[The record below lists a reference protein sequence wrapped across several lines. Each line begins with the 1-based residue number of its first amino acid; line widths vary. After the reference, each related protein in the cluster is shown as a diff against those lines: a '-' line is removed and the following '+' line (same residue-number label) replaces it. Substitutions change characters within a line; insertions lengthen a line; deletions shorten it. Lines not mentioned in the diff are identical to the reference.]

1 MQGQGSGSNSFPSG
15 NFYSNGHLRSGLRN
29 VVPDALVHDRDGHT
43 SMRWIGQPNS
53 SLDTQNHAGFSQ
65 FLGDDFGFSPLGDQI
80 GMNQRSVP
88 TINPF
93 LENNS
98 GIAGN
103 GHNSSENGSIGSSLF
118 PRREAGSGLLQ
129 QQRNLD
135 LNAVI
140 HEGRRFDA
148 GQGNGPYLSLDL
160 FRAGTRTTAGDHDR
174 IQTFGG
180 SSSNL
185 AMTYSGIARYILEE
199 NRIRDGLPANGQT
212 RLLCKRKALEYATG
226 GSSSSAR
233 QAANSHQPGTNIG
246 QHNVRN
252 YLSAVNSFNSGH
264 SRHGAASPIPSNF
277 YQVSTEVRQAD
288 NFGRN
293 TRLRR
298 TASQP
303 VPTSANLQAW
313 NSINSNAQPTSQCP
327 VTLTSLAPAPVLAN
341 PAMQHQTMQVSN
353 SLQAPLPSRYW
364 NGTTMSRVGPSISR
378 YQTLLRQENNLRNN
392 RRNMMISLAN
402 MQANLNLANENSNF
416 IGNVASSSRIQSG
429 PGMHLPYSSIRSP
442 HPNMVEQYRQRLQH
456 ISNPSDPWRQGNN
469 NTIHSGAS
477 LVVQDMDV
485 SVRDGNPRRAQL
497 PLRLVPRAE
506 GQAGHNYRLSLT
518 EQSQTAAQRSRPISE
533 VRNALGHVRRHG
545 GLRPEMRLD
554 VDNMSNEELQNLEE
568 QIGNFGTGLSEEA
581 ILGNLRRQKYQSITM
596 GPPAETEPCCI
607 CQEDYANGEELG
619 KLDCGHDFHFSCIKQ
634 WLVQKNSCP
643 ICKKTALAI

>member
-15 NFYSNGHLRSGLRN
+15 NFFSNGHLRSGHRN

-53 SLDTQNHAGFSQ
+53 SLGTQNHAGFSQ
-65 FLGDDFGFSPLGDQI
+65 FLGDDFGFSPLGDQV

-88 TINPF
+88 TVNPF

-135 LNAVI
+135 LNAVV

-180 SSSNL
+180 SSSNP

-233 QAANSHQPGTNIG
+233 QAANFHQPGTNIG

-252 YLSAVNSFNSGH
+252 YLGAVNSFNSGH
-264 SRHGAASPIPSNF
+264 SRHGAALPIPSNF
-277 YQVSTEVRQAD
+277 YQVPTEVRQAD

-303 VPTSANLQAW
+303 VPTSANL
-313 NSINSNAQPTSQCP
+313 
-327 VTLTSLAPAPVLAN
+327 APAPVLAN
-341 PAMQHQTMQVSN
+341 PAMQQQTVQVSN

-469 NTIHSGAS
+469 NPIHSGAS

-545 GLRPEMRLD
+545 GLRPEDAM
-554 VDNMSNEELQNLEE
+554 V
-568 QIGNFGTGLSEEA
+568 IG
-581 ILGNLRRQKYQSITM
+581 
-596 GPPAETEPCCI
+596 C
-607 CQEDYANGEELG
+607 
-619 KLDCGHDFHFSCIKQ
+619 SCFFL
-634 WLVQKNSCP
+634 WH
-643 ICKKTALAI
+643 T

>member
-15 NFYSNGHLRSGLRN
+15 NFYSNGHLRSGHRN

-65 FLGDDFGFSPLGDQI
+65 FLGDDFGFSPLGDQV

-135 LNAVI
+135 LNAVV

-226 GSSSSAR
+226 
-233 QAANSHQPGTNIG
+233 GTNIG

-378 YQTLLRQENNLRNN
+378 YQTLLRQKNNLRNN

-545 GLRPEMRLD
+545 GLRPE
-554 VDNMSNEELQNLEE
+554 ELQNLEE

>member
-1 MQGQGSGSNSFPSG
+1 MQGQGSGSNSFPSR
-15 NFYSNGHLRSGLRN
+15 NFFSNGHLRSGHRN

-65 FLGDDFGFSPLGDQI
+65 FLGDDFGFSPLGDQV

-103 GHNSSENGSIGSSLF
+103 GHNSSENGSIGSLLF

-135 LNAVI
+135 LNAVV

-180 SSSNL
+180 SSSNP

-233 QAANSHQPGTNIG
+233 QAANFHQPGTNIG

-264 SRHGAASPIPSNF
+264 SRHGAALPIPSNY
-277 YQVSTEVRQAD
+277 YQVPTEVRQAD

-303 VPTSANLQAW
+303 VPTSANL
-313 NSINSNAQPTSQCP
+313 
-327 VTLTSLAPAPVLAN
+327 APAPVLAN
-341 PAMQHQTMQVSN
+341 PAMQQQTVQVSN

-378 YQTLLRQENNLRNN
+378 YQTLLGQENNLRNN

-469 NTIHSGAS
+469 NPIHSGAS

-485 SVRDGNPRRAQL
+485 LVRDGNPRRAQL

-545 GLRPEMRLD
+545 GLRPE
-554 VDNMSNEELQNLEE
+554 
-568 QIGNFGTGLSEEA
+568 
-581 ILGNLRRQKYQSITM
+581 
-596 GPPAETEPCCI
+596 
-607 CQEDYANGEELG
+607 
-619 KLDCGHDFHFSCIKQ
+619 
-634 WLVQKNSCP
+634 
-643 ICKKTALAI
+643 

>member
-15 NFYSNGHLRSGLRN
+15 NFFSNGHLRSGHRN

-53 SLDTQNHAGFSQ
+53 SLDTQNHAGFIQ
-65 FLGDDFGFSPLGDQI
+65 FLGDDFGFSPLGDQV
-80 GMNQRSVP
+80 GMSQRSVP

-98 GIAGN
+98 VIAGN
-103 GHNSSENGSIGSSLF
+103 GHNSSENGSIGSLLF

-135 LNAVI
+135 LNAVV

-180 SSSNL
+180 SSSNP
-185 AMTYSGIARYILEE
+185 AMTYPGIARYILEE

-264 SRHGAASPIPSNF
+264 SRHGAALPIPSNF
-277 YQVSTEVRQAD
+277 YQVPTEVRQAN

-303 VPTSANLQAW
+303 VPTSANL
-313 NSINSNAQPTSQCP
+313 
-327 VTLTSLAPAPVLAN
+327 APAPVLAN
-341 PAMQHQTMQVSN
+341 PAMQQQTVQVSN

-378 YQTLLRQENNLRNN
+378 YQTLLAQENNLRNN

-442 HPNMVEQYRQRLQH
+442 YPNMVEQYRQRLQH

-469 NTIHSGAS
+469 NPIHSGAS
-477 LVVQDMDV
+477 LVVQGMDV

-545 GLRPEMRLD
+545 GLRPED
-554 VDNMSNEELQNLEE
+554 VMV
-568 QIGNFGTGLSEEA
+568 IGCSCFFFMAYLRCLLFLSRCALMNYRIWRSKLGTLA
-581 ILGNLRRQKYQSITM
+581 LG
-596 GPPAETEPCCI
+596 
-607 CQEDYANGEELG
+607 
-619 KLDCGHDFHFSCIKQ
+619 
-634 WLVQKNSCP
+634 
-643 ICKKTALAI
+643 

>member
-1 MQGQGSGSNSFPSG
+1 M
-15 NFYSNGHLRSGLRN
+15 
-29 VVPDALVHDRDGHT
+29 
-43 SMRWIGQPNS
+43 
-53 SLDTQNHAGFSQ
+53 
-65 FLGDDFGFSPLGDQI
+65 
-80 GMNQRSVP
+80 
-88 TINPF
+88 
-93 LENNS
+93 
-98 GIAGN
+98 
-103 GHNSSENGSIGSSLF
+103 
-118 PRREAGSGLLQ
+118 
-129 QQRNLD
+129 
-135 LNAVI
+135 
-140 HEGRRFDA
+140 
-148 GQGNGPYLSLDL
+148 
-160 FRAGTRTTAGDHDR
+160 
-174 IQTFGG
+174 
-180 SSSNL
+180 
-185 AMTYSGIARYILEE
+185 
-199 NRIRDGLPANGQT
+199 
-212 RLLCKRKALEYATG
+212 
-226 GSSSSAR
+226 
-233 QAANSHQPGTNIG
+233 
-246 QHNVRN
+246 
-252 YLSAVNSFNSGH
+252 
-264 SRHGAASPIPSNF
+264 PSNF
-277 YQVSTEVRQAD
+277 YQVPTEVRQAN

-313 NSINSNAQPTSQCP
+313 NSSNSNVQPTSQYP
-327 VTLTSLAPAPVLAN
+327 VTLTSLATAPVLAN
-341 PAMQHQTMQVSN
+341 PAMQQQTVQVSN
-353 SLQAPLPSRYW
+353 SLKAPLPSRYW

-378 YQTLLRQENNLRNN
+378 YQTLLRQEDNLRNN

-416 IGNVASSSRIQSG
+416 IGNVASPSRIQSG

-442 HPNMVEQYRQRLQH
+442 HPNMIEQYRKRLQH

-469 NTIHSGAS
+469 NPIHSGAS
-477 LVVQDMDV
+477 LVVQGMNV

-497 PLRLVPRAE
+497 PLRLGPRAE
-506 GQAGHNYRLSLT
+506 GQAGHNYRLSST

-545 GLRPEMRLD
+545 GLRPE
-554 VDNMSNEELQNLEE
+554 ELQNLEE

-581 ILGNLRRQKYQSITM
+581 ILGNLGRQKYQSIKM

>member
-15 NFYSNGHLRSGLRN
+15 NFYSNGYLRSGHRN

-53 SLDTQNHAGFSQ
+53 SLDTQNHAGFSH
-65 FLGDDFGFSPLGDQI
+65 FLGDDFGFSPLGDQV
-80 GMNQRSVP
+80 GMNQRSEP

-98 GIAGN
+98 GITGN
-103 GHNSSENGSIGSSLF
+103 GHISTENGSIGSSLF

-135 LNAVI
+135 LNAVV
-140 HEGRRFDA
+140 HEGRRSDA

-180 SSSNL
+180 SSSNP

-233 QAANSHQPGTNIG
+233 QAANSRQPGTNIG

-264 SRHGAASPIPSNF
+264 SRHGAALPIPSNF
-277 YQVSTEVRQAD
+277 YQVPTEVRQAD

-303 VPTSANLQAW
+303 VLTSAN
-313 NSINSNAQPTSQCP
+313 
-327 VTLTSLAPAPVLAN
+327 LAPAPVLAN
-341 PAMQHQTMQVSN
+341 PAMQQQTVQVSN

-378 YQTLLRQENNLRNN
+378 YQTLLRQEDNLRNN

-469 NTIHSGAS
+469 NPIHSGAS

-497 PLRLVPRAE
+497 PLRLGPRAE
-506 GQAGHNYRLSLT
+506 GQAGHNYRLSSI

-545 GLRPEMRLD
+545 GLRPED
-554 VDNMSNEELQNLEE
+554 VMV
-568 QIGNFGTGLSEEA
+568 IGCSCFFFMAYLRNYRIWRSKLGTLA
-581 ILGNLRRQKYQSITM
+581 LG
-596 GPPAETEPCCI
+596 
-607 CQEDYANGEELG
+607 
-619 KLDCGHDFHFSCIKQ
+619 
-634 WLVQKNSCP
+634 
-643 ICKKTALAI
+643 

>member
-15 NFYSNGHLRSGLRN
+15 NFCSSGHRN
-29 VVPDALVHDRDGHT
+29 MVPDALVHDRDGQT
-43 SMRWIGQPNS
+43 SMRWIGQPNY
-53 SLDTQNHAGFSQ
+53 SLDTQNHAGFTQ
-65 FLGDDFGFSPLGDQI
+65 FLGDDLRFSPLGDQV
-80 GMNQRSVP
+80 GMNQRSKP

-103 GHNSSENGSIGSSLF
+103 GHISSENGSTGSSLF

-135 LNAVI
+135 LNAVV

-148 GQGNGPYLSLDL
+148 GQDL
-160 FRAGTRTTAGDHDR
+160 
-174 IQTFGG
+174 GG
-180 SSSNL
+180 SSSNP
-185 AMTYSGIARYILEE
+185 AMTYSGLARYILEE

-233 QAANSHQPGTNIG
+233 QAANSHQPGTNIA

-264 SRHGAASPIPSNF
+264 SRHRAALPIPSNF
-277 YQVSTEVRQAD
+277 YQVPTEVRQAD
-288 NFGRN
+288 KFGRN

-313 NSINSNAQPTSQCP
+313 NSSNSNTIP
-327 VTLTSLAPAPVLAN
+327 VTLTSLATAPVLAN
-341 PAMQHQTMQVSN
+341 LAMQQQTVQVSN

-364 NGTTMSRVGPSISR
+364 NGTTMSR
-378 YQTLLRQENNLRNN
+378 EDNLRNN

-429 PGMHLPYSSIRSP
+429 TGMHLPYSSIRSP
-442 HPNMVEQYRQRLQH
+442 HPNM
-456 ISNPSDPWRQGNN
+456 RQGNN
-469 NTIHSGAS
+469 NPIHSGAS

-497 PLRLVPRAE
+497 PLRLGPRAE
-506 GQAGHNYRLSLT
+506 GQAGHNYRLSST
-518 EQSQTAAQRSRPISE
+518 DQSQTAAQRSRPISE

-554 VDNMSNEELQNLEE
+554 VDKMCNEELQNLEE

-581 ILGNLRRQKYQSITM
+581 ILGNLGRQKYQSIKM

>member
-15 NFYSNGHLRSGLRN
+15 NFYSNGHLRSGHRN
-29 VVPDALVHDRDGHT
+29 MVPDALVHDRDGHT

-65 FLGDDFGFSPLGDQI
+65 FLGDDSGFSPLGDQL
-80 GMNQRSVP
+80 GMNQRSEP

-93 LENNS
+93 LENNC

-103 GHNSSENGSIGSSLF
+103 GHISSENGSIGSSLF

-135 LNAVI
+135 LNAVV

-180 SSSNL
+180 SSSNP

-199 NRIRDGLPANGQT
+199 NRIRDGLPGQ
-212 RLLCKRKALEYATG
+212 C
-226 GSSSSAR
+226 SSSAR
-233 QAANSHQPGTNIG
+233 QAANSHQPGTNIA
-246 QHNVRN
+246 QNNVRN

-264 SRHGAASPIPSNF
+264 SRHGAALPMPSNF
-277 YQVSTEVRQAD
+277 YQVPTEVRQAD

-313 NSINSNAQPTSQCP
+313 NSSNSNVQPTSQYP
-327 VTLTSLAPAPVLAN
+327 VTLTSLATAPVLAN
-341 PAMQHQTMQVSN
+341 PAMQQQTVQVSN
-353 SLQAPLPSRYW
+353 SLKAPLPSRYW

-378 YQTLLRQENNLRNN
+378 YQTLLRQEDNLRNN

-416 IGNVASSSRIQSG
+416 IGNVASPSRIQSG
-429 PGMHLPYSSIRSP
+429 PGMHLLYSSIRSP
-442 HPNMVEQYRQRLQH
+442 HPNMIEQYRKRLQH

-469 NTIHSGAS
+469 NPILSGAS
-477 LVVQDMDV
+477 LVVQGMNF

-497 PLRLVPRAE
+497 PLRL
-506 GQAGHNYRLSLT
+506 SST

-545 GLRPEMRLD
+545 GLRPEVPVILEQMRLD
-554 VDNMSNEELQNLEE
+554 VDNMSNEQTARDEASICLFSRNYKIWRSKL
-568 QIGNFGTGLSEEA
+568 GTLA
-581 ILGNLRRQKYQSITM
+581 LG
-596 GPPAETEPCCI
+596 
-607 CQEDYANGEELG
+607 
-619 KLDCGHDFHFSCIKQ
+619 
-634 WLVQKNSCP
+634 
-643 ICKKTALAI
+643 

>member
-15 NFYSNGHLRSGLRN
+15 NFYSNGHLRSGHRN

-65 FLGDDFGFSPLGDQI
+65 FLGDDFGFSPLGDQV

-135 LNAVI
+135 LNAVV

-226 GSSSSAR
+226 
-233 QAANSHQPGTNIG
+233 GTNIG

-378 YQTLLRQENNLRNN
+378 YQTLLRQKNNLRNN

-545 GLRPEMRLD
+545 GLRPE
-554 VDNMSNEELQNLEE
+554 NLEE

>member
-15 NFYSNGHLRSGLRN
+15 NFYSNGHLRSGHRN

-65 FLGDDFGFSPLGDQI
+65 FLGDDFGFSPLGDQV

-135 LNAVI
+135 LNAVV

-226 GSSSSAR
+226 
-233 QAANSHQPGTNIG
+233 GTNIG

-378 YQTLLRQENNLRNN
+378 YQTLLRQKNNLRNN